1 MHDPARDN
9 LREDYYCFT
18 WGDALFVVID
28 EFEYTPVKPYA
39 GAVAGEQNDEAQ
51 TTDQWGWTMGQQQYD
66 WFNDTLKNS
75 DAKFKFVFSHHMLG
89 GQLAGG
95 GTGGPA
101 GYVRGGAAA
110 ADFFEW
116 GGKNADGTD
125 GFASHRPTF
134 THGPIQQIM
143 LDSGVTAYFHG
154 HDHEYAHEVVDGIT
168 YQSMPA
174 PGMTGNGF
182 NLYTEGANNGETIKV
197 LPNAGHMRVT
207 IDPGSGLA
215 TAEYVRSDVT
225 VPGTNGDV
233 SYTYTMA
240 ANDGGGGNHPP
251 VANDDPAAVN
261 QNQATAIN
269 VLGNDTDA
277 DGDTLSVSAVTQGA
291 HGTVTNNGTNVT
303 YTSSGTYCGAD
314 SFTYTANDGN
324 GGTDTATVNVTV
336 GACNQAPTISAS
348 PNPATVTA
356 GQTAVVDLTTG
367 DPDGDSV
374 TTSIT
379 SGPAFAS
386 IVGGDLQLSPGA
398 GSWRARTR

>member
-1 MHDPARDN
+1 
-9 LREDYYCFT
+9 
-18 WGDALFVVID
+18 
-28 EFEYTPVKPYA
+28 
-39 GAVAGEQNDEAQ
+39 
-51 TTDQWGWTMGQQQYD
+51 MGQQQYD

-95 GTGGPA
+95 GSGGPA

-116 GGKNADGTD
+116 GGKNADGSP

-143 LDSGVTAYFHG
+143 LDSGVTGYFHG
-154 HDHEYAHEVVDGIT
+154 HDHQFAYEVVDGIA

-174 PGMTGNGF
+174 PGMTGSGF
-182 NLYTEGANNGETIKV
+182 DLYTEGANNGETIKV
-197 LPNAGHMRVT
+197 LPNSGHMRVT
-207 IDPGSGLA
+207 IDPNADVA

-233 SYTYTMA
+233 SYTYTIP
-240 ANDGGGGNHPP
+240 ANDQGGGNHAP
-251 VANDDPAAVN
+251 VANDDSASVN
-261 QNQATAIN
+261 QNQATQIN
-269 VLGNDTDA
+269 VLGNDTDS

-303 YTSSGTYCGAD
+303 FTPANGYCGAD
-314 SFTYTANDGN
+314 TFTYTANDGN

-336 GACNQAPTISAS
+336 GALQPPADDLGLAQPGDGDGRSNQAR
-348 PNPATVTA
+348 
-356 GQTAVVDLTTG
+356 
-367 DPDGDSV
+367 
-374 TTSIT
+374 
-379 SGPAFAS
+379 
-386 IVGGDLQLSPGA
+386 
-398 GSWRARTR
+398 GSHHGRPEW